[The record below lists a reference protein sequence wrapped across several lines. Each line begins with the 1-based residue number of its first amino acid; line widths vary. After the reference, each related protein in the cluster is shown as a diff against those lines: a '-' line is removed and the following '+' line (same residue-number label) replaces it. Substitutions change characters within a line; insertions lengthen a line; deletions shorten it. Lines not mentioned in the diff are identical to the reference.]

1 MKYRIY
7 RHINKTAG
15 GVKIDRE
22 EEIAR
27 GLDLTKEVRLTLQTS
42 LDAGDYLVIAPEKKD
57 EKVLR
62 KNFRDPA

>member
-7 RHINKTAG
+7 RHICKTAG

-42 LDAGDYLVIAPEKKD
+42 LDAGDYLVIAPDKKEKK
-57 EKVLR
+57 
-62 KNFRDPA
+62 